1 MSQNT
6 HISQFLNSV
15 LADDLSTAKTQLAN
29 VMETKL
35 NKRVRDINAILD
47 EGIFDRIGAR
57 ASGVGAK
64 LGAQATNFGTK
75 ISGGVKAAGQ
85 AVTGNFKGAAKSLTG
100 AQQSADK
107 NDAAKAEAIAKL
119 QSIKG
124 SVLADLQKLFP
135 GVDPTAVSNVAAA
148 IDAIGQK
155 AKPVVKKRP
164 VIKGLVPS
172 KITAI
177 KQQFAAKKI

>member
-15 LADDLSTAKTQLAN
+15 LADDLATAKTQLADI
-29 VMETKL
+29 MENKL
-35 NKRVRDINAILD
+35 TKRVRAIDASLD
-47 EGIFDRIGAR
+47 EGIFDRIGAQ
-57 ASGVGAK
+57 ASGLRAK
-64 LGAQATNFGTK
+64 LGAQASNFGTK
-75 ISGGVKAAGQ
+75 VAGGAKAAGQ

-107 NDAAKAEAIAKL
+107 NDAVKAGAVAKL

-135 GVDPTAVSNVAAA
+135 GVDPAAVSNVAAA

-155 AKPVVKKRP
+155 AKPASKRP
-164 VIKGLVPS
+164 IIKGLVPS
-172 KITAI
+172 KVAV
-177 KQQFAAKKI
+177 KQPAAKKI